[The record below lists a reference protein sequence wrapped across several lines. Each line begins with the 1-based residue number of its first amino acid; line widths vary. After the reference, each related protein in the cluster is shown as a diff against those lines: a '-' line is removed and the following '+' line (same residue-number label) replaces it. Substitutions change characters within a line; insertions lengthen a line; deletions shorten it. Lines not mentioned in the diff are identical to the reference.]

1 LSFNKT
7 SLKTLFFYKNLKQVH
22 FTKSLL
28 DSVKYLKT
36 WYKSILLLK
45 IKKNQT
51 FLIKQLILQNWL
63 KTFQNTFFF
72 FHTPFIFF
80 TKFLMVKDT
89 YYSNYKLFFNFKK
102 NRFFI
107 NLLNCLNKNYLS
119 LSNGLFIKYFDF
131 KKSLKKKKLL
141 KLLLLKYL
149 RKLFLIL
156 KINQFNLFIKSAG
169 FFLNEFLTLLTQP
182 SEKTF
187 LNPLTKKTITDDR
200 KLIKTFNFSYIFF
213 LNTKNYSFLKLKK
226 KVV

>member
-1 LSFNKT
+1 
-7 SLKTLFFYKNLKQVH
+7 
-22 FTKSLL
+22 
-28 DSVKYLKT
+28 
-36 WYKSILLLK
+36 
-45 IKKNQT
+45 
-51 FLIKQLILQNWL
+51 
-63 KTFQNTFFF
+63 
-72 FHTPFIFF
+72 
-80 TKFLMVKDT
+80 MVKDT

-226 KVV
+226 KGRVKRKIQRRLIKLNTIID